1 MTPFRCG
8 REDICVIVLRTSE
21 GDASGTN
28 GNNPSPYNRL
38 IEGPPP
44 EGARSNSGEEEQYSS
59 RSSFKSLARVFASAA
74 GRKSNHGFAEL
85 CEKHHRVDKERSQK
99 RRRSNREHR

>member
-1 MTPFRCG
+1 M
-8 REDICVIVLRTSE
+8 IVLRTSE
-21 GDASGTN
+21 GAASRTN
-28 GNNPSPYNRL
+28 GNNPSPYNLL

-44 EGARSNSGEEEQYSS
+44 EGARSSSGEEEQYSS

-85 CEKHHRVDKERSQK
+85 SGEHHQVDKENPKNTTLTVSTPEQVRT
-99 RRRSNREHR
+99 

>member
-1 MTPFRCG
+1 M
-8 REDICVIVLRTSE
+8 IVLMTSE

-28 GNNPSPYNRL
+28 GSNPSPYNLL

-44 EGARSNSGEEEQYSS
+44 EEARSSSGEVEQNSS
-59 RSSFKSLARVFASAA
+59 RSSFNSLARVFASAA

-85 CEKHHRVDKERSQK
+85 GLGCGRESSQK
-99 RRRSNREHR
+99 RIRNAILIVSICVQARR